1 MFNNMTFDDI
11 EKFIDDLVNSKEFD
25 KSSKEFFNKLAKGK

>member
-1 MFNNMTFDDI
+1 MFDNMTFDEI

-25 KSSKEFFNKLAKGK
+25 RVSKEFFNELMKED